1 MRVCAWGVSFNEGTT
16 NIGACRYAL
25 SRFLHAFWLC
35 SGREGEREEEK
46 KGGKKL
52 LLCEYFPLFLFLF
65 FVCGRLLSRGFH
77 KTTDSCLFFLS
88 HMRLWFASRSTMMLY
103 FGLQVLLFISTSQQ
117 HPVFRDLHDL
127 FHTLSPFC
135 LVSPFPPEYSLCLFV
150 VFHWLRAF
158 HLSSSLF
165 STPPTAQIKRRFLCH
180 TTQGV
185 VPHSLSCSS
194 YSSFC
199 DSSRSSLSP
208 PIIPRCHPDPQT
220 YNPPFRFLCVPLR
233 PPRTSRPSWAESHR
247 QRQAA
252 AAPRAGGRV
261 GCLPPTVFF
270 FFFFFYK
277 RGDGWQKT
285 RQKAT
290 QHYCSPILRR
300 FAFSGEASGS
310 TS

>member
-1 MRVCAWGVSFNEGTT
+1 M
-16 NIGACRYAL
+16 
-25 SRFLHAFWLC
+25 
-35 SGREGEREEEK
+35 
-46 KGGKKL
+46 
-52 LLCEYFPLFLFLF
+52 
-65 FVCGRLLSRGFH
+65 
-77 KTTDSCLFFLS
+77 
-88 HMRLWFASRSTMMLY
+88 
-103 FGLQVLLFISTSQQ
+103 
-117 HPVFRDLHDL
+117 
-127 FHTLSPFC
+127 
-135 LVSPFPPEYSLCLFV
+135 SPFPPEYSLCLFV

-208 PIIPRCHPDPQT
+208 PIIPRCYPDPQT

-277 RGDGWQKT
+277 RERGRKHDK
-285 RQKAT
+285 RQRNTTARRSCVVSPSQVKRQEARRDLAPTKAAELLECRVCLSGT
-290 QHYCSPILRR
+290 LRR
-300 FAFSGEASGS
+300 QQS
-310 TS
+310 THGPARVWRVLYTA

>member
-1 MRVCAWGVSFNEGTT
+1 M
-16 NIGACRYAL
+16 
-25 SRFLHAFWLC
+25 
-35 SGREGEREEEK
+35 
-46 KGGKKL
+46 
-52 LLCEYFPLFLFLF
+52 
-65 FVCGRLLSRGFH
+65 
-77 KTTDSCLFFLS
+77 LFFLDVFGAQGEKEKKRGHS
-88 HMRLWFASRSTMMLY
+88 LLVAFFFFCRTGSASQWGGGVCSGHSRTRN
-103 FGLQVLLFISTSQQ
+103 VLAEERKWSGSFSIMHEETKQEC
-117 HPVFRDLHDL
+117 PCLH
-127 FHTLSPFC
+127 FF
-135 LVSPFPPEYSLCLFV
+135 VPEYSLSLV
-150 VFHWLRAF
+150 ASLPPVLLT
-158 HLSSSLF
+158 LS
-165 STPPTAQIKRRFLCH
+165 PPTAQIKRRFLCH

-194 YSSFC
+194 YSPFC

-233 PPRTSRPSWAESHR
+233 PPRTIHPSWAESHR

-300 FAFSGEASGS
+300 FAFSGEASRN
-310 TS
+310 T

>member
-1 MRVCAWGVSFNEGTT
+1 MTCFIHIFDINLRTVGEDGMRVSGWRRVVVCTVAHETALQKNVNGAARSPSCTKKRSKSVRVS
-16 NIGACRYAL
+16 I
-25 SRFLHAFWLC
+25 
-35 SGREGEREEEK
+35 
-46 KGGKKL
+46 
-52 LLCEYFPLFLFLF
+52 
-65 FVCGRLLSRGFH
+65 
-77 KTTDSCLFFLS
+77 FLS
-88 HMRLWFASRSTMMLY
+88 PNIL
-103 FGLQVLLFISTSQQ
+103 
-117 HPVFRDLHDL
+117 
-127 FHTLSPFC
+127 
-135 LVSPFPPEYSLCLFV
+135 
-150 VFHWLRAF
+150 FHWLRAF

-194 YSSFC
+194 YSPFC